1 MMNTKTHWD
10 SIYSTKQATEV
21 SWYQAHP
28 QLSLNLIRRA
38 ANNDPA
44 AAIIDVGGGA
54 STLVDHLLDEQFNNV
69 TVLDISANALL
80 AAQARLGERSSQVTW
95 METDAT
101 TADLP
106 VNHFDIWHDRAVFHF
121 LTDAR
126 DRRRYVQTVTR
137 AIKLGGTVIV
147 STFAADGPT
156 RCSGL
161 EVARY
166 SPAQLHSEF
175 GDRFRLLQHYQET
188 HHTPFGTE
196 QKFTCCLFQRELSS

>member
-1 MMNTKTHWD
+1 MMNPKTHWE

-21 SWYQAHP
+21 SWYQVHP

-44 AAIIDVGGGA
+44 AAIIDIGGGA

-106 VNHFDIWHDRAVFHF
+106 VNYFDIWHDRAVFHF
-121 LTDAR
+121 LTDAQ

-166 SPAQLHSEF
+166 SPEELHGEF
-175 GDRFRLLQHYQET
+175 GDGFRLLQHYQET

-196 QKFTCCLFQRELSS
+196 QKFTCCLCQRELSS